1 MDMLDEEWVNELR
14 EQRKGHILLA
24 ALDSSFVQ
32 LLPKYNKLVASLP
45 REQQEL
51 LKEFAYIQ
59 QRRQV
64 WLTQQ
69 AYLTGVEVGKRYPR

>member
-1 MDMLDEEWVNELR
+1 MDMLDEEWVNEL
-14 EQRKGHILLA
+14 
-24 ALDSSFVQ
+24 
-32 LLPKYNKLVASLP
+32 